1 MSHNRSLPDDIVEST
16 QPTAVLYLRVST
28 KDQASRGNDLEGFSI
43 PAQRDAVTRKAQ
55 ALGAQVIAEFVDAG
69 ESARSADRPELQR
82 MLEFLESTPV
92 TFVIVHKIDR
102 LARNRLDD
110 VMINL
115 ALKKAGARLV
125 SVSENVDETPSGI
138 LLHGIMASIAE
149 WYSANL
155 SQEVKIKTLEKAKN
169 GGTPMR
175 APIGYLNVR
184 KMENGQEIRT
194 VEVDPIRGPLMAWAF
209 DAYAT
214 GDWTIRS
221 LQKEL
226 TERGLVSVPGPKT
239 LSQPLNIS
247 HLHRLLRH
255 PYYTGVVRYRDVIY
269 PGRHEALVPIETWN
283 HVQDVLVAKNL
294 AGERQRTHPH
304 YLRGSIFCG
313 QCESR
318 LIVNNARGRHG
329 GIYPYFVCIGRQ
341 TKTTTCNLPALRIN
355 LVEDQVER
363 YYGNV
368 RLTKEELTDVRE
380 FILSDLVAARKNSD
394 HERNVLTKRIQR
406 LKTERGKLLEAHYAN
421 AIPLELM
428 KSEQQRIQD
437 DLETS
442 DRRISLIGNNFDI
455 VEAKLLK
462 ALVLAA
468 QCENAYR
475 ESEPAIRRTF
485 NQAFFTRIFIHD
497 DYSVTAKLAEPFD
510 QLLDKSLLKEA
521 ASRRVSKSDSTFD
534 VEGNPEVIGGFS
546 NQDLPSKRND
556 GVLVGSGASRALAG
570 QSEFDRGWSSVLL
583 VELRVCCSTT

>member
-1 MSHNRSLPDDIVEST
+1 MSQNKSSADDIAGST

-55 ALGAQVIAEFVDAG
+55 AIGAQVIAEFIDAG

-82 MLEFLESTPV
+82 MLEFLESTSV

-155 SQEVKIKTLEKAKN
+155 SQEVKTKTLEKAKN

-341 TKTTTCNLPALRIN
+341 TKTTKCNLPALRIN

-363 YYGNV
+363 YYRNV

-406 LKTERGKLLEAHYAN
+406 LRTERRKLLEAHYAD

-475 ESEPAIRRTF
+475 ESEPPIRRTF

-556 GVLVGSGASRALAG
+556 GVLVGSGVPRALAD
-570 QSEFDRGWSSVLL
+570 QSQFDRGWSSVLL
-583 VELRVCCSTT
+583 VELRVFCSTT